1 MAGAVIASTTP
12 RRVHAASTDA
22 VHMAMSVCV
31 YPSDDAGVSAS
42 PRSAASYYCC
52 SIRRRLLTGHCL
64 GVPTPTSTRSAA
76 APGLRQAIRLQ
87 PSQGQPVR
95 IARRLLFWARPPL
108 HRRRPPS
115 QSAPPPAAHGR
126 ECPPPPPRPPPAQI
140 GSQPLAPQSPRKHAP
155 MARYIMPPARPPLV
169 LLHAS
174 LIPRCR
180 RRASRSLR
188 TRFFLC

>member
-126 ECPPPPPRPPPAQI
+126 ECPPPLLDRRPPKSAANRSLP
-140 GSQPLAPQSPRKHAP
+140 K
-155 MARYIMPPARPPLV
+155 ARASTLPWLDISCRPPARPLSSCTPL
-169 LLHAS
+169 
-174 LIPRCR
+174 
-180 RRASRSLR
+180 
-188 TRFFLC
+188 